1 MIGVV
6 KTVLIIIG
14 LSVVIQFISRLIAS
28 SSSAQNP
35 RAAAGSDRNGSRKK
49 DDNRDDGEYVEYEE
63 IK

>member
-35 RAAAGSDRNGSRKK
+35 GASAGSDRNASRKK